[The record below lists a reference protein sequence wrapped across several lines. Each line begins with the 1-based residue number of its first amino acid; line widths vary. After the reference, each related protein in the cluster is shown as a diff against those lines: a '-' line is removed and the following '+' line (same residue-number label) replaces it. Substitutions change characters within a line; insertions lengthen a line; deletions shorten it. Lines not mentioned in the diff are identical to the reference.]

1 MKILYHHR
9 IASKDGQ
16 YVHVEEIIKAF
27 RALGHEVIIVAPKI
41 AENSDFGSDG
51 GCVGKVGSGVTPYAK
66 KLHLSELPRRYF
78 LFKEL

>member
-16 YVHVEEIIKAF
+16 YVHVESIINEFKKQ
-27 RALGHEVIIVAPKI
+27 GHDVVIVAPGV

-51 GCVGKVGSGVTPYAK
+51 
-66 KLHLSELPRRYF
+66 
-78 LFKEL
+78 